1 MQVGR
6 RGGRWQLCENDAMT
20 WADPGAW
27 YIGAAY
33 LVALVALGVLVWSA
47 TRQWR
52 SRRVSW
58 RLDGRSWLVDGRSRP
73 VPDDRGRTTSSGM
86 ARRAELSLT
95 NTGTGTAF
103 GLETIRC
110 VGDGSAPQRFAE
122 VPVLRPGESVRIVM
136 DLADERAWQRCW
148 IRPRCRPSHRRFD
161 SSRRRF
167 ARIRVARALART
179 SQRVPAGTL

>member
-1 MQVGR
+1 
-6 RGGRWQLCENDAMT
+6 MT

-58 RLDGRSWLVDGRSRP
+58 RLDGRSWPVDGRSRP
-73 VPDDRGRTTSSGM
+73 VPDDRGRTASAPSATVPGATSSPTP
-86 ARRAELSLT
+86 RRAELSLT

-110 VGDGSAPQRFAE
+110 AGDGSAPQRFAE